1 MRSGSARRCASCSN
15 RRTGG
20 RRSRCSRPPE
30 RSMSEPVVVEKFAV
44 GQAVRRIEDQR
55 LLQGLGRY
63 SDDVNLPRQAY
74 AAVVRS
80 THAHARIAR
89 VDVSAARAAPGVL
102 AALTGADVAA
112 DGLGNMPTDG
122 TRKRGDGSPGF
133 RTPRPA
139 LLGDRVRHVGDPVA
153 LVVADTRERAADAAA
168 LMRVEYEPLPAV
180 TATAHAVRPG
190 SPAVWDEAPD
200 NVAFVWEA
208 GIRDAVDRAF
218 AGAAHVTRLD
228 FVVSRVAAAPLE
240 PRAAVGE
247 YDRRTG
253 RYTLYTG
260 IQGPHGSRALLADI
274 FKVPQS
280 HMRVVT
286 GEVGGSFGMRSG
298 LYPEMVLVLW
308 AARRLGRPVKW
319 TSDRREGFVTD
330 EHGRDNL
337 STAELA
343 LDANG
348 RFLALRVAIN
358 LNVGAYLTPRSA
370 GPGTNNVGGIAGI
383 YTTPAIHVQTTG
395 VFSNTTPTGP
405 YRGAGRPEATYAIER
420 VIDVAAMELRIDP
433 IELRRRNLIPSSAM
447 PFKTGLVFT
456 YDCGEFARGMDM
468 ALGLADRAGFEKR
481 RAEARQRGKLRG
493 LGIANPIEVAG
504 GPYTAM
510 NPDTAELRVN
520 ADGPVSLFAGST
532 SMGQGNETAFA
543 QIVSEK
549 LGVPP
554 ERIQV
559 FWGDSDLLGA
569 GRGNGGSGA
578 LTVGGS
584 AVTRATEKI
593 VERGRKIAARLL
605 EAAPEDVVH
614 QDGKFTVKGTDKGVS
629 LANVA
634 RAAYVPRQLPQG
646 MEPGFS
652 EEASFTPSAVTFPN
666 GSQICE
672 VEIDEDTGAVRV
684 VRHTVV
690 DDVGR
695 MVNPMLVKGQI
706 HGGVVQGLGQG
717 LYEELSYDPATG
729 QLLAGS
735 FMDYAM
741 PRADDMPAFDVDSH
755 EVPTAVNPLGAK
767 GVGEAGTV
775 GALPALLN
783 AVNDALAPLGVR
795 HLDMPVTAE
804 RVWRAIQDAKARR

>member
-1 MRSGSARRCASCSN
+1 
-15 RRTGG
+15 
-20 RRSRCSRPPE
+20 
-30 RSMSEPVVVEKFAV
+30 MSDPITVQKFAI
-44 GQAVRRIEDQR
+44 GQSVSRLEDPR
-55 LLQGLGRY
+55 LVQGLGRY

-74 AAVVRS
+74 AVVVRS
-80 THAHARIAR
+80 PHGHARITGI
-89 VDVSAARAAPGVL
+89 DPAAALQAPGVL
-102 AALTGADVAA
+102 AVLTGADLAA
-112 DGLGNMPTDG
+112 DGLGNLPTDSS
-122 TRKRGDGSPGF
+122 RKRRDGSPAF
-133 RTPRPA
+133 STPRPA
-139 LLGDRVRHVGDPVA
+139 LARERVRHAGDPVA
-153 LVVADTRERAADAAA
+153 LVVAETREQAMDAAD
-168 LMRVEYEPLPAV
+168 LLKIDYEPLPAV
-180 TATAHAVRPG
+180 AAAADARRPG
-190 SPAVWDEAPD
+190 APVVWDEAAD
-200 NVAFVWEA
+200 NVAFVWES
-208 GIRDAVDRAF
+208 GNRDAVARAF
-218 AGAAHVTRLD
+218 EGAAHVARLD
-228 FVVSRVAAAPLE
+228 FVITRVAAAPLE

-253 RYTLYTG
+253 RYTLHTG
-260 IQGPHGSRALLADI
+260 IQGPYLLRSILAEQV

-280 HMRVVT
+280 HLRVVT
-286 GEVGGSFGMRSG
+286 GDVGGSFGMRSG
-298 LYPEMVLVLW
+298 VYPEHVLVLW
-308 AARRLGRPVKW
+308 AAKRLGRPVKW

-330 EHGRDNL
+330 EHGRDNV

-348 RFLALRVAIN
+348 KFLSLRVRIT

-370 GPGTNNVGGIAGI
+370 GPGTNNVGGVAGV

-395 VFSNTTPTGP
+395 VYSNTTPTGP

-420 VIDVAAMELRIDP
+420 VIDVAALELKIDP
-433 IELRRRNLIPSSAM
+433 VELRRRNLIPPTAM

-456 YDCGEFARGMDM
+456 YDCGDFGRGMEM
-468 ALGLADRAGFEKR
+468 AIDLADRAGFEKR
-481 RAEARQRGKLRG
+481 RAEARQRGKLGG
-493 LGIANPIEVAG
+493 LGIANPVEVAG

-520 ADGPVSLFAGST
+520 PDGSVSLFTGST

-543 QIVSEK
+543 QIVSDR

-559 FWGDSDLLGA
+559 FWGDSDALGA

-584 AVTRATEKI
+584 AVTRATEKVI
-593 VERGRKIAARLL
+593 ERGRRIAARLL
-605 EAAPEDVVH
+605 EAAPEDIVH
-614 QDGKFTVKGTDKGVS
+614 RDGKFTVTGTDRGVTF
-629 LANVA
+629 ANVA

-652 EEASFTPSAVTFPN
+652 EQAAFTPPAVTFPN

-672 VEIDEDTGAVRV
+672 VEIDEETGV
-684 VRHTVV
+684 VRIVRHSVV

-717 LYEELSYDPATG
+717 LFEELAYDPTTA

-735 FMDYAM
+735 FMDYVM
-741 PRADDMPAFDVDSH
+741 PRADDMPLFGVDSH
-755 EVPTAVNPLGAK
+755 EVPTQVNPLGAK

-795 HLDMPVTAE
+795 HLDMPVTPE
-804 RVWRAIQDAKARR
+804 RVWRAIRDAKGGVAS

>member
-1 MRSGSARRCASCSN
+1 
-15 RRTGG
+15 
-20 RRSRCSRPPE
+20 
-30 RSMSEPVVVEKFAV
+30 MSEPVTVEKFAV
-44 GQAVRRIEDQR
+44 GQSVRRLEDPR
-55 LLQGLGRY
+55 LLRGFGRY
-63 SDDVNLPRQAY
+63 SDDVSLAHQAY

-80 THAHARIAR
+80 PHAHAAIRSVDTSVAR
-89 VDVSAARAAPGVL
+89 KASGVL
-102 AALTGADVAA
+102 VVLTGADLAA
-112 DGLGNMPTDG
+112 DGLGDLPTDK
-122 TRKRGDGSPGF
+122 TRKRRDGSPAF
-133 RTPRPA
+133 ATPRPA
-139 LLGDRVRHVGDPVA
+139 LVRDRVRHVGDPVA
-153 LVVADTRERAADAAA
+153 FVVAETPEQAVDAAELVA
-168 LMRVEYEPLPAV
+168 VDYEPLPAV
-180 TATAHAVRPG
+180 AATADAARPG
-190 SPAVWDEAPD
+190 APAVWAEAPD

-208 GIRDAVDRAF
+208 GNKDAVARAF
-218 AGAAHVTRLD
+218 AGAAHVTHLD

-247 YDRRTG
+247 WDRRAG
-253 RYTLYTG
+253 RYTLHTG
-260 IQGPHGSRALLADI
+260 IQAPHGLRQLLADQV
-274 FKVPQS
+274 FRVPQS
-280 HMRVVT
+280 HLRVVT

-298 LYPEMVLVLW
+298 VYPEHVLVLW
-308 AARRLGRPVKW
+308 AAKRLGRPVKW

-330 EHGRDNL
+330 EHGRDNV

-348 RFLALRVAIN
+348 KFLSLRVGIT

-370 GPGTNNVGGIAGI
+370 GPGTNNVGGVAGV

-395 VFSNTTPTGP
+395 VYSNTTPTGP

-420 VIDVAAMELRIDP
+420 VIDVAALELKIDP
-433 IELRRRNLIPSSAM
+433 VELRRRNLIPPTAM

-456 YDCGEFARGMDM
+456 YDCGDFGRGMEM
-468 ALGLADRAGFEKR
+468 AIDLADRAGFEKR
-481 RAEARQRGKLRG
+481 RAEARQRGKLGG
-493 LGIANPIEVAG
+493 LGIANPVEVAG

-520 ADGPVSLFAGST
+520 PDGSVSLFTGST

-543 QIVSEK
+543 QIVSDR

-559 FWGDSDLLGA
+559 FWGDSDALGA

-584 AVTRATEKI
+584 AVTRATEKVI
-593 VERGRKIAARLL
+593 ERGRRIAARLL
-605 EAAPEDVVH
+605 EAAPEDIVH
-614 QDGKFTVKGTDKGVS
+614 RDGKFTVTGTDRGVTF
-629 LANVA
+629 ANVA

-652 EEASFTPSAVTFPN
+652 EQAAFTPPAVTFPN

-672 VEIDEDTGAVRV
+672 VEIDEETGV
-684 VRHTVV
+684 VRIVRHSVV

-717 LYEELSYDPATG
+717 LFEELAYDPTTA

-735 FMDYAM
+735 FMDYVM
-741 PRADDMPAFDVDSH
+741 PRADDMPLFGVDSH
-755 EVPTAVNPLGAK
+755 EVPTQVNPLGAK

-795 HLDMPVTAE
+795 HLDMPVTSE
-804 RVWRAIQDAKARR
+804 RVWRAIRDAKARR

>member
-1 MRSGSARRCASCSN
+1 MAN
-15 RRTGG
+15 
-20 RRSRCSRPPE
+20 
-30 RSMSEPVVVEKFAV
+30 PVTVEKFAI
-44 GQAVRRIEDQR
+44 GQSVRRVEDPR
-55 LLQGLGRY
+55 LLQGFGRY
-63 SDDVNLPRQAY
+63 SDDVNLPHQAY
-74 AAVVRS
+74 AVVVRS
-80 THAHARIAR
+80 PHAHAAIRSI
-89 VDVSAARAAPGVL
+89 DTTAARKAAGVL
-102 AALTGADVAA
+102 AVLTGADLAA
-112 DGLGNMPTDG
+112 DGLGDLPTDKS
-122 TRKRGDGSPGF
+122 RKRRDGSPAF
-133 RTPRPA
+133 TTPRPA
-139 LLGDRVRHVGDPVA
+139 LIRDRVRHVGDPVA
-153 LVVADTRERAADAAA
+153 LVVAQTMEQAVDAAELVA
-168 LMRVEYEPLPAV
+168 VDYDALPAV
-180 TATAHAVRPG
+180 AATADAIRPG
-190 SPAVWDEAPD
+190 APAVWAEAPD

-208 GIRDAVDRAF
+208 GNKDGAARGL
-218 AGAAHVTRLD
+218 AGAAHVVRLD
-228 FVVSRVAAAPLE
+228 FVVSRVAAAPME
-240 PRAAVGE
+240 PRGAVGE
-247 YDRRTG
+247 WDRRTG
-253 RYTLYTG
+253 RYTLHTG
-260 IQGPHGSRALLADI
+260 IQAPHGLRTLLADQV
-274 FKVPQS
+274 FKIPHS
-280 HMRVVT
+280 GLRVVT
-286 GEVGGSFGMRSG
+286 GEVGGSFGMKSG
-298 LYPEMVLVLW
+298 VYPEVVLVLW
-308 AARRLGRPVKW
+308 AAKRLGRPVKW
-319 TSDRREGFVTD
+319 ASDRREGFVTD
-330 EHGRDNL
+330 EHGRDNV
-337 STAELA
+337 STAELG

-348 RFLALRVAIN
+348 KFVALRVAIT
-358 LNVGAYLTPRSA
+358 LNIGAYLTPRSA
-370 GPGTNNVGGIAGI
+370 GPGTNNVGGLAGV

-420 VIDVAAMELRIDP
+420 VIDVAARELKIDP

-456 YDCGEFARGMDM
+456 YDCGEFGRGMDL

-481 RAEARQRGKLRG
+481 RAEAQRHGKLRG

-520 ADGPVSLFAGST
+520 ADGSVSLFAGST

-543 QIVSEK
+543 QIVSDK

-559 FWGDSDLLGA
+559 FWGDSDLLGN

-584 AVTRATEKI
+584 AVTRATEKVI
-593 VERGRKIAARLL
+593 ERGRRIAARLL

-614 QDGKFTVKGTDKGVS
+614 RDGKFTVTGTDRGVTF
-629 LANVA
+629 ANVA
-634 RAAYVPRQLPQG
+634 RAAYVPRQLPPG

-717 LYEELSYDPATG
+717 LYEELTYDPTTG

-741 PRADDMPAFDVDSH
+741 PRADDMPNFDVDSH

-795 HLDMPVTAE
+795 HLDMPVTSE

>member
-1 MRSGSARRCASCSN
+1 
-15 RRTGG
+15 
-20 RRSRCSRPPE
+20 
-30 RSMSEPVVVEKFAV
+30 MSDPITTEKFAV
-44 GQAVRRIEDQR
+44 GQSVRRREDPR
-55 LLQGLGRY
+55 LIQGDGRY

-74 AAVVRS
+74 AVIVRS
-80 THAHARIAR
+80 PHAHALIRAI
-89 VDVSAARAAPGVL
+89 DGSAALKADGVL
-102 AALTGADVAA
+102 AVLTGNELAA
-112 DGLGNMPTDG
+112 AGVGNLPTDT
-122 TRKRGDGSPGF
+122 TRKRRDGSAAF
-133 RTPRPA
+133 ATPRPA
-139 LLGDRVRHVGDPVA
+139 LARGRARHVGDPVA
-153 LVVADTRERAADAAA
+153 LVVADTAVQAADAAEQ
-168 LMRVEYEPLPAV
+168 VIVDYEPLPVV
-180 TATAHAVRPG
+180 TGAREALRAG
-190 SPAVWDEAPD
+190 APAVWDEAPD

-208 GIRDAVDRAF
+208 GNRDAVARAF
-218 AGAAHVTRLD
+218 EGAAHVTKLD
-228 FVVSRVAAAPLE
+228 FVVTRVAAAPLE

-253 RYTLYTG
+253 RYTLHTG
-260 IQGPHGSRALLADI
+260 TQHPHGTRMLLADQV
-274 FKVPQS
+274 FRVPQS

-298 LYPEMVLVLW
+298 VYPELVLVLW
-308 AARRLGRPVKW
+308 ASRRLGRPVKW
-319 TSDRREGFVTD
+319 TSERREGFVTD
-330 EHGRDNL
+330 EHGRDNV

-343 LDANG
+343 LDAG
-348 RFLALRVAIN
+348 GKFLALRVAIS
-358 LNVGAYLTPRSA
+358 LNIGAYFTPRSA
-370 GPGTNNVGGIAGI
+370 GPGTNNVGGLAGV

-420 VIDVAAMELRIDP
+420 VIDVAAMELKIDP
-433 IELRRRNLIPSSAM
+433 IELRRHNLIPSSAM

-468 ALGLADRAGFEKR
+468 ALSLADRAGFQKR
-481 RAEARQRGKLRG
+481 RTEARKQGKLRG

-520 ADGPVSLFAGST
+520 ADGSVSLFAGST

-584 AVTRATEKI
+584 AVTRAARKI
-593 VERGRKIAARLL
+593 IEHGRKNAARLL

-614 QDGKFTVKGTDKGVS
+614 QDGKVTGKGTDKGVTF
-629 LANVA
+629 AHVA
-634 RAAYVPRQLPQG
+634 RAAYVPRQLPKG

-672 VEIDEDTGAVRV
+672 IEIDEETGAVRV

-717 LYEELSYDPATG
+717 LYEELTYEATTG

-755 EVPTAVNPLGAK
+755 EVPTEVNPLGAK
-767 GVGEAGTV
+767 GAGEAGTV

-783 AVNDALAPLGVR
+783 AVNHALAPLGVR

>member
-1 MRSGSARRCASCSN
+1 
-15 RRTGG
+15 
-20 RRSRCSRPPE
+20 
-30 RSMSEPVVVEKFAV
+30 MSEPLTVEKFAV
-44 GQAVRRIEDQR
+44 GQSVRRREDPR
-55 LLQGLGRY
+55 LLRGDGRY
-63 SDDVNLPRQAY
+63 SDDVNLSRQLF
-74 AAVVRS
+74 AVIVRS
-80 THAHARIAR
+80 PHAHASIRAI
-89 VDVSAARAAPGVL
+89 DTSAALKADGVV
-102 AALTGADVAA
+102 AVFTGDDLAA
-112 DGLGNMPTDG
+112 DGIRNLPTD
-122 TRKRGDGSPGF
+122 TSRKRRDGSPAF
-133 RTPRPA
+133 PTPRPA
-139 LLGDRVRHVGDPVA
+139 LARGRARHVGDPVA
-153 LVVADTRERAADAAA
+153 LVVAETPAQAADAAEQ
-168 LMRVEYEPLPAV
+168 VVVDYEPLPVV
-180 TATAHAVRPG
+180 TTTVDATRAGAR
-190 SPAVWDEAPD
+190 AVWDEAPD

-208 GIRDAVDRAF
+208 GNRDAVARAF
-218 AGAAHVTRLD
+218 EGAAHVTKLD
-228 FVVSRVAAAPLE
+228 FVVTRVAAAPLE

-253 RYTLYTG
+253 RYTLHTG
-260 IQGPHGSRALLADI
+260 TQHPHGTRTLLADQV
-274 FKVPQS
+274 FRVPQS
-280 HMRVVT
+280 HLRVVT

-298 LYPEMVLVLW
+298 IYPELVLVLW
-308 AARRLGRPVKW
+308 AAKRLGRPVKW
-319 TSDRREGFVTD
+319 TSSRREGLVTD
-330 EHGRDNL
+330 EAGRDNV

-343 LDANG
+343 LDPDG
-348 RFLALRVAIN
+348 KFLGLRVAIG
-358 LNVGAYLTPRSA
+358 LNIGAYLTPRSA
-370 GPGTNNVGGIAGI
+370 GPGTNNVGGVAGV

-395 VFSNTTPTGP
+395 VYSNTTPTGP

-420 VIDVAAMELRIDP
+420 VIDVAALELKIDP
-433 IELRRRNLIPSSAM
+433 VDLRRRNLIPPTAM

-456 YDCGEFARGMDM
+456 YDCGDFGRGMEM
-468 ALGLADRAGFEKR
+468 ALDLADRAGFEKR
-481 RAEARQRGKLRG
+481 RTEARQRGKLRG
-493 LGIANPIEVAG
+493 LGIANPVEVAG

-520 ADGPVSLFAGST
+520 PDGSVSLFTGST
-532 SMGQGNETAFA
+532 SMGQGNETAFT
-543 QIVSEK
+543 QIVSDR

-559 FWGDSDLLGA
+559 FWGDSDALGA

-593 VERGRKIAARLL
+593 IERGRRIAARLL
-605 EAAPEDVVH
+605 EAAPEDIVH
-614 QDGKFTVKGTDKGVS
+614 RDGKFTVTGTDRGVTF
-629 LANVA
+629 ANVA

-652 EEASFTPSAVTFPN
+652 EQAAFTPPAVTFPN

-672 VEIDEDTGAVRV
+672 VEIDEETGV
-684 VRHTVV
+684 VRIVRHAVV

-717 LYEELSYDPATG
+717 LFEELAYDPTTA

-735 FMDYAM
+735 FMDYVM
-741 PRADDMPAFDVDSH
+741 PRADDMPLFDVDSH
-755 EVPTAVNPLGAK
+755 EVPTQVNPLGAK

-795 HLDMPVTAE
+795 HLDMPVTPE
-804 RVWRAIQDAKARR
+804 RVWRAIRGARPGLSSE

>member
-1 MRSGSARRCASCSN
+1 
-15 RRTGG
+15 
-20 RRSRCSRPPE
+20 
-30 RSMSEPVVVEKFAV
+30 MSEPVTVEKFAV
-44 GQAVRRIEDQR
+44 GQSVRRLEDPR
-55 LLQGLGRY
+55 LLRGFGRY
-63 SDDVNLPRQAY
+63 SDDVSLAHQAY

-80 THAHARIAR
+80 PHAHAAIRSVDTSVAR
-89 VDVSAARAAPGVL
+89 KASGVL
-102 AALTGADVAA
+102 VVLTGADLAA
-112 DGLGNMPTDG
+112 DGLGDLPTDK
-122 TRKRGDGSPGF
+122 TRKRRDGSPAF
-133 RTPRPA
+133 ATPRPA
-139 LLGDRVRHVGDPVA
+139 LVRDRVRHVGDPVA
-153 LVVADTRERAADAAA
+153 FVVAETPEQAVDAAELVA
-168 LMRVEYEPLPAV
+168 VDYEPLPAV
-180 TATAHAVRPG
+180 AATADAARPG
-190 SPAVWDEAPD
+190 APAVWAEAPD

-208 GIRDAVDRAF
+208 GNKDAVARAF
-218 AGAAHVTRLD
+218 AGAAHVTHLD

-240 PRAAVGE
+240 PRGAVGE
-247 YDRRTG
+247 WDRRAG
-253 RYTLYTG
+253 RYTLHTG
-260 IQGPHGSRALLADI
+260 IQAPHGLRQLLADQV
-274 FKVPQS
+274 FRVPQS
-280 HMRVVT
+280 HLRVVT

-298 LYPEMVLVLW
+298 VYPEHVLVLW
-308 AARRLGRPVKW
+308 AAKRLGRPVKW

-330 EHGRDNL
+330 EHGRDNV

-348 RFLALRVAIN
+348 KFLSLRVGIT

-370 GPGTNNVGGIAGI
+370 GPGTNNVGGVAGV

-395 VFSNTTPTGP
+395 VYSNTTPTGP

-420 VIDVAAMELRIDP
+420 VIDVAALELKIDP
-433 IELRRRNLIPSSAM
+433 VELRRRNLIPPTAM

-456 YDCGEFARGMDM
+456 YDCGDFGRGMEM
-468 ALGLADRAGFEKR
+468 AIDLADRAGFEKR
-481 RAEARQRGKLRG
+481 RAEARQRGKLGG
-493 LGIANPIEVAG
+493 LGIANPVEVAG

-520 ADGPVSLFAGST
+520 PDGSVSLFTGST

-543 QIVSEK
+543 QIVSDR

-559 FWGDSDLLGA
+559 FWGDSDALGA

-584 AVTRATEKI
+584 AVTRATEKVI
-593 VERGRKIAARLL
+593 ERGRRIAARLL
-605 EAAPEDVVH
+605 EAAPEDIVH
-614 QDGKFTVKGTDKGVS
+614 RDGKFTVTGTDRGVTF
-629 LANVA
+629 ANVA

-652 EEASFTPSAVTFPN
+652 EQAAFTPPAVTFPN

-672 VEIDEDTGAVRV
+672 VEIDEETGV
-684 VRHTVV
+684 VRIVRHSVV

-717 LYEELSYDPATG
+717 LFEELAYDPTTA

-735 FMDYAM
+735 FMDYVM
-741 PRADDMPAFDVDSH
+741 PRADDMPLFGVDSH
-755 EVPTAVNPLGAK
+755 EVPTQVNPLGAK

-795 HLDMPVTAE
+795 HLDMPVTSE
-804 RVWRAIQDAKARR
+804 RVWRAIRDAKARR

>member
-1 MRSGSARRCASCSN
+1 MGAPVTVEKYAVGQSARR
-15 RRTGG
+15 
-20 RRSRCSRPPE
+20 
-30 RSMSEPVVVEKFAV
+30 VE
-44 GQAVRRIEDQR
+44 DPR

-63 SDDVNLPRQAY
+63 SDDVTLPRQAY
-74 AAVVRS
+74 AVVVRS
-80 THAHARIAR
+80 PHAHARIRAL
-89 VDVSAARAAPGVL
+89 DASAAAKAAGVL
-102 AALTGADVAA
+102 AVLTGAELAA
-112 DGLGNMPTDG
+112 DGIGDLPSDA
-122 TRKRGDGSPGF
+122 TRKRGDGAAAF
-133 RTPRPA
+133 ATPRPA
-139 LLGDRVRHVGDPVA
+139 LARERVRHVGDPVA
-153 LVVADTRERAADAAA
+153 LVVAETRAQATDAAE
-168 LMRVEYEPLPAV
+168 LVRVDYEPLPAV
-180 TATAHAVRPG
+180 AATAEATGAGAPR
-190 SPAVWDEAPD
+190 VWDEAPD

-208 GIRDAVDRAF
+208 GHREAV
-218 AGAAHVTRLD
+218 AGALETAAHVTRLD
-228 FVVSRVAAAPLE
+228 FVVTRVNAAPIE

-253 RYTLYTG
+253 RLTLHTG
-260 IQGPHGSRALLADI
+260 IQGPYLLRTQLAERV
-274 FKVPQS
+274 FRVPQS
-280 HMRVVT
+280 HLRVVT

-298 LYPEMVLVLW
+298 VYPEHALVLW

-330 EHGRDNL
+330 EHGRDNV

-343 LDANG
+343 LDRDG
-348 RFLALRVAIN
+348 KFLALRVAIT

-370 GPGTNNVGGIAGI
+370 GPGTNNVGGVAGV
-383 YTTPAIHVQTTG
+383 YTTPAIHVRTTG
-395 VFSNTTPTGP
+395 VYTNTTPTGP

-420 VIDVAAMELRIDP
+420 VIDVAARELGIDP
-433 IELRRRNLIPSSAM
+433 LELRRRNLIPASAM

-456 YDCGEFARGMDM
+456 YDCGDFARGMQM
-468 ALGLADRAGFEKR
+468 ALESADVAGFGQR
-481 RAEARQRGKLRG
+481 RADARRRGALRG

-504 GPYTAM
+504 GPFTAA

-520 ADGPVSLFAGST
+520 PDGSVSLFAGTT
-532 SMGQGNETAFA
+532 SMGQGNETAFV
-543 QIVSEK
+543 QIVSDG
-549 LGVPP
+549 LGVPA

-584 AVTRATEKI
+584 AVVRATEKI
-593 VERGRKIAARLL
+593 VERGRRIAARML
-605 EAAPEDVVH
+605 EAAHEDVVLR
-614 QDGKFTVKGTDKGVS
+614 DGTFTVSGTDKGVTW
-629 LANVA
+629 AAVA
-634 RAAYVPRQLPQG
+634 RTAYVPRQLPAG

-652 EEASFTPSAVTFPN
+652 ETAAFTPPAVTFPN
-666 GSQICE
+666 GSHVCE
-672 VEIDEDTGAVRV
+672 VEIDPDTGVVRV
-684 VRHTVV
+684 VRYTVV

-717 LYEELSYDPATG
+717 LFEAMVYDAATG
-729 QLLAGS
+729 QLHSGS

-741 PRADDMPAFDVDSH
+741 PRADDVPGFEVDSH
-755 EVPTAVNPLGAK
+755 EVPTKINPLGAK

-795 HLDMPVTAE
+795 HLDMPVTPE
-804 RVWRAIQDAKARR
+804 RVWRAIHDARPR